1 MLSAEEGA
9 SHAVLCPLP
18 QAGEGWGEGASTRR
32 NLLKAAAATLA
43 APALIACTAKSA
55 GPLRFW
61 AMGREGEVV
70 GELLA
75 DFQRQ
80 HPNIQVRVDTLPF
93 SAAHEKLL
101 TAFAGDATP
110 DLAQLGNSWIA
121 EFAAVNALLPLGPWL
136 AATPALQPA
145 DWFEGIW
152 ATNVVDGQLLGL
164 PWYVDTRLLF
174 YRRDLF
180 ERAGIAQP
188 PATWQAWVAALV
200 ALQQSGIAH
209 PLLLPLNEFEP
220 LLALALQQPDP
231 LLRDGGRWGN
241 FRSAGFQRALGFFLD
256 RFSTGQ
262 APALTNNQ
270 IANLWQEFGRGT
282 FAAYISGP
290 WNIGELNRRLGPAR
304 RRDWA
309 TAPLPA
315 PDGLRDGLPDGLPN
329 TQGTA
334 APAAPPRPGAS
345 TAGGSSLVVFK
356 RSSRQADA
364 LTLLAWLARPAVQQR
379 FFALTGNLP
388 PRRSTWALPGPGG
401 LALADDDK
409 ARAFAI
415 QLENVKPAPA
425 VPEWERIAQEMQ
437 QLAQRAVFERQSPLA
452 MATALD
458 ARVDGF
464 LEKRRWMLARR
475 GVA

>member
-1 MLSAEEGA
+1 M
-9 SHAVLCPLP
+9 HACAPSTLP
-18 QAGEGWGEGASTRR
+18 RR
-32 NLLKAAAATLA
+32 RLLQVGLATLA
-43 APALIACTAKSA
+43 APALVGCGRKAG

-75 DFQRQ
+75 DFLRE
-80 HPNIQVRVDTLPF
+80 HPHITVRVDTLPW

-110 DLAQLGNSWIA
+110 DLAQLGNSWMP
-121 EFAAVNALLPLGPWL
+121 EFAALDALAPLDAWV
-136 AATPALQPA
+136 AATPTLQPA

-152 ATNVVDGQLLGL
+152 RTNVVDNRLLGL

-180 ERAGIAQP
+180 ARAGVDQP
-188 PATWQAWVAALV
+188 PARWSDWVTVLD
-200 ALQQSGIAH
+200 ALQRVGIAH

-220 LLALALQQPDP
+220 LLALALQQGEP

-256 RFSTGQ
+256 RFRSGH
-262 APALTNNQ
+262 AAAVTNQQ
-270 IANLWQEFGRGT
+270 IANLWQEFGRGR

-290 WNIGELNRRLGPAR
+290 WNIGELDRRLGPAR
-304 RRDWA
+304 RGDWA

-315 PDGLRDGLPDGLPN
+315 PDG
-329 TQGTA
+329 TGTL
-334 APAAPPRPGAS
+334 PGAS
-345 TAGGSSLVVFK
+345 TAGGASLVLFK
-356 RSSRQADA
+356 RSRRRADA
-364 LTLLAWLARPAVQQR
+364 QTLLAWLAQPKVQQR
-379 FFALTGNLP
+379 FHALTGNLP
-388 PRRSTWALPGPGG
+388 PRRSTWALAGADGVP
-401 LALADDDK
+401 LAQEDK
-409 ARAFAI
+409 TRAFGL
-415 QLENVKPAPA
+415 QLEQVRPAPA

-437 QLAQRAVFERQSPLA
+437 QLAQRAVAERQTALA
-452 MATALD
+452 MATELD

-464 LEKRRWMLARR
+464 LEKRRWMLDRR
-475 GVA
+475 RSA

>member
-1 MLSAEEGA
+1 MNPALPSPPVGLPRRRLLQAAGLGA
-9 SHAVLCPLP
+9 
-18 QAGEGWGEGASTRR
+18 
-32 NLLKAAAATLA
+32 LA
-43 APALIACTAKSA
+43 APALVGCGRKSE

-75 DFQRQ
+75 DFHRA
-80 HPNIQVRVDTLPF
+80 HPHITVRVDTLPW

-110 DLAQLGNSWIA
+110 DVAQLGNSWLP
-121 EFAAVNALLPLGPWL
+121 EFAALDALAPLNDWV
-136 AATPALQPA
+136 AANPPLQPT

-152 ATNVVDGQLLGL
+152 QTNLIDGQLLGL

-180 ERAGIAQP
+180 TRAGINQP
-188 PATWQAWVAALV
+188 PATWSAWVASLD
-200 ALQQSGIAH
+200 ALQRSGVAH

-220 LLALALQQPDP
+220 LLALALQQPDT

-256 RFSTGQ
+256 RFASGH
-262 APALTNNQ
+262 APSVTNNQ
-270 IANLWQEFGRGT
+270 IANLWQEFGRGR

-290 WNIGELNRRLGPAR
+290 WNIGELDRRLGAAR
-304 RRDWA
+304 RTDWA

-315 PDGLRDGLPDGLPN
+315 PDAVLA
-329 TQGTA
+329 QG
-334 APAAPPRPGAS
+334 PGPGTS
-345 TAGGSSLVVFK
+345 TAGGASLVVFK
-356 RSSRQADA
+356 RSQRQDDA
-364 LTLLAWLARPAVQQR
+364 KTLLAWLAQPAVQQR
-379 FFALTGNLP
+379 FHAMTGNLP
-388 PRRSTWALPGPGG
+388 PRRSTWQR
-401 LALADDDK
+401 ADAAGVRLIDEERT
-409 ARAFAI
+409 RAFAT
-415 QLENVKPAPA
+415 QLERVRPAPA

-437 QLAQRAVFERQSPLA
+437 LLAQRAVAERQAPLA

-458 ARVDGF
+458 ARVDAF
-464 LEKRRWMLARR
+464 LEKRRWILDRR
-475 GVA
+475 GRA